1 MTQPTTVVKDQ
12 LDTEGTGAEN
22 AARLLCAP
30 GGLVRLTLEEAR
42 VVVRYMTPRFIP
54 AGTTF
59 IQEGDAGD
67 GGFMALLIQGAVVV
81 EQITVKR
88 TEPITVRV
96 LGPGSLV
103 GEMGL
108 VDNEPRSADVVVE
121 QITVKRT
128 EPITVRVLGPGS
140 LVGEMGLVDNE
151 PRSASCT
158 ASSNVMCAILTRDAI
173 EHMIAEES
181 LIAAKLLFSMSSHIA
196 ERLRNTSRQLKLYAR
211 LASAM
216 QEEIEPSCCSPCPP
230 TLPSA
235 CATHHASSSSTLAWR
250 PPCRKRLNS

>member
-1 MTQPTTVVKDQ
+1 MTQPKTVVKDQ

-59 IQEGDAGD
+59 IKEGDAGD
-67 GGFMALLIQGAVVV
+67 GGFMALLIQG
-81 EQITVKR
+81 
-88 TEPITVRV
+88 
-96 LGPGSLV
+96 
-103 GEMGL
+103 
-108 VDNEPRSADVVVE
+108 DVVVE

-173 EHMIAEES
+173 EHMIAEEP

-216 QEEIEPSCCSPCPP
+216 QEEIEQLTKVSESTMAPITQPP
-230 TLPSA
+230 NKG
-235 CATHHASSSSTLAWR
+235 SSSL
-250 PPCRKRLNS
+250 

>member
-108 VDNEPRSADVVVE
+108 VDNEPRSA
-121 QITVKRT
+121 
-128 EPITVRVLGPGS
+128 
-140 LVGEMGLVDNE
+140 
-151 PRSASCT
+151 SCT

-216 QEEIEPSCCSPCPP
+216 QEEIEQLTKVSESAMAPITQPP
-230 TLPSA
+230 NKG
-235 CATHHASSSSTLAWR
+235 ASSL
-250 PPCRKRLNS
+250 

>member
-1 MTQPTTVVKDQ
+1 MPQPAHIEKDQ
-12 LDTEGTGAEN
+12 LDREGSGAEN

-30 GGLVRLTLEEAR
+30 GGLMRLSLEEAR

-59 IQEGDAGD
+59 INEGDAGD
-67 GGFMALLIQGAVVV
+67 GGFMALVIQG
-81 EQITVKR
+81 
-88 TEPITVRV
+88 
-96 LGPGSLV
+96 
-103 GEMGL
+103 
-108 VDNEPRSADVVVE
+108 DVIVE

-158 ASSNVMCAILTRDAI
+158 ASANVMCAILTRDAI
-173 EHMIAEES
+173 ELMVAEDPRM
-181 LIAAKLLFSMSSHIA
+181 AAKLLLSVSAHIA

-216 QEEIEPSCCSPCPP
+216 QGEIDQLNKMHE
-230 TLPSA
+230 SA
-235 CATHHASSSSTLAWR
+235 MAPITR
-250 PPCRKRLNS
+250 PPN

>member
-1 MTQPTTVVKDQ
+1 MDVILRVKEGVCEPGVRYHPIPSACSIICEPTMTQPKTVVKDQ
-12 LDTEGTGAEN
+12 LNTEGTGAEN

-30 GGLVRLTLEEAR
+30 GGLMKLSLEEAR

-59 IQEGDAGD
+59 IKEGDAGD
-67 GGFMALLIQGAVVV
+67 GGFMALLIQG
-81 EQITVKR
+81 
-88 TEPITVRV
+88 
-96 LGPGSLV
+96 
-103 GEMGL
+103 
-108 VDNEPRSADVVVE
+108 DVVVE

-173 EHMIAEES
+173 EHMITEEP
-181 LIAAKLLFSMSSHIA
+181 LMAAKLLLSMSSHIA

-216 QEEIEPSCCSPCPP
+216 QEEIEQLTHISESKMAPITKPP
-230 TLPSA
+230 TQSA
-235 CATHHASSSSTLAWR
+235 SL
-250 PPCRKRLNS
+250 

>member
-108 VDNEPRSADVVVE
+108 VDNEPRSA
-121 QITVKRT
+121 
-128 EPITVRVLGPGS
+128 
-140 LVGEMGLVDNE
+140 
-151 PRSASCT
+151 SCT

-216 QEEIEPSCCSPCPP
+216 QEEIEQLTKVSESAMAPITQPP
-230 TLPSA
+230 NKGT
-235 CATHHASSSSTLAWR
+235 SSL
-250 PPCRKRLNS
+250 

>member
-1 MTQPTTVVKDQ
+1 MTQPIPLQKDQ
-12 LDTEGTGAEN
+12 LDREGTGAEN

-30 GGLVRLTLEEAR
+30 GGLMRLSLEEAR

-54 AGTTF
+54 AGTVF
-59 IQEGDAGD
+59 INEGDAGD
-67 GGFMALLIQGAVVV
+67 GGFMALVIQG
-81 EQITVKR
+81 
-88 TEPITVRV
+88 
-96 LGPGSLV
+96 
-103 GEMGL
+103 
-108 VDNEPRSADVVVE
+108 DVVVE

-151 PRSASCT
+151 PRSATCT

-173 EHMIAEES
+173 EHMVTEDPRM
-181 LIAAKLLFSMSSHIA
+181 AAKLLLSVSSHIA

-216 QEEIEPSCCSPCPP
+216 QEEIEQL
-230 TLPSA
+230 TRVTESA
-235 CATHHASSSSTLAWR
+235 MAPITR
-250 PPCRKRLNS
+250 PPA